1 MYLQDKTRKNYE
13 SEQYK
18 KRFFKKINKKNRKK
32 KEKNCRKTIKQYS
45 QLQIIM
51 SSKSKKYESL
61 NRYKRLPNTGSSPV
75 TIGKP
80 IDPQPI
86 TSSPTKHSIFSP
98 TNSPVKRKPSYKR
111 LKVIVHSDD
120 LHLFE
125 SNSPK
130 KHGSYLEMSSPVK
143 ASKAFDLIDVKALEK
158 STPSPEK
165 TRKPAMSKSDE
176 FKIEGLIEV
185 SDDDDDDDGG
195 KSSKTTGLSSFVEKL
210 DPKNLLHS
218 LEEHNKDKY
227 KDVLQ
232 KYKRYNI
239 PKPIKYKS
247 KLLERADKH
256 MKVIRKILEQK
267 QEPSSYYY
275 LARKQCYKSKHETM
289 SAQEKWSIEWESY
302 FGGYYGF
309 QRQSIIGSYILE
321 KYENKLLKFSNGNK
335 TVSYWTVPQFST
347 YVLANEIII
356 RMIMEDMN
364 MDFKEAETFCQKTTD
379 YGTMVADAIEVVN
392 EEYHES
398 ESETN
403 PDDSDVILVP
413 SKKRKV

>member
-1 MYLQDKTRKNYE
+1 
-13 SEQYK
+13 
-18 KRFFKKINKKNRKK
+18 
-32 KEKNCRKTIKQYS
+32 
-45 QLQIIM
+45 
-51 SSKSKKYESL
+51 
-61 NRYKRLPNTGSSPV
+61 
-75 TIGKP
+75 
-80 IDPQPI
+80 
-86 TSSPTKHSIFSP
+86 
-98 TNSPVKRKPSYKR
+98 
-111 LKVIVHSDD
+111 
-120 LHLFE
+120 
-125 SNSPK
+125 
-130 KHGSYLEMSSPVK
+130 
-143 ASKAFDLIDVKALEK
+143 
-158 STPSPEK
+158 
-165 TRKPAMSKSDE
+165 
-176 FKIEGLIEV
+176 
-185 SDDDDDDDGG
+185 
-195 KSSKTTGLSSFVEKL
+195 
-210 DPKNLLHS
+210 
-218 LEEHNKDKY
+218 
-227 KDVLQ
+227 
-232 KYKRYNI
+232 
-239 PKPIKYKS
+239 
-247 KLLERADKH
+247 